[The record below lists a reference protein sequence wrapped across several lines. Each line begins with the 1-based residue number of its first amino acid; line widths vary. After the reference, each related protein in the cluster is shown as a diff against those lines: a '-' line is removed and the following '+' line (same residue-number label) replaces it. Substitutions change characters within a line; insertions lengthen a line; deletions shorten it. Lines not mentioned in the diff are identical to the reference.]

1 MCVEERDCWHDLFSK
16 DLHSFELYV
25 CALSVH
31 GLVLVNTGRVQERLE
46 DLQLELGLVLGT
58 EFMSSGGVVHAFNHS
73 AISGSS
79 CF

>member
-1 MCVEERDCWHDLFSK
+1 MCLICVWVSAYEYRH
-16 DLHSFELYV
+16 
-25 CALSVH
+25 
-31 GLVLVNTGRVQERLE
+31 RVQERL
-46 DLQLELGLVLGT
+46 DGLQLKLGLVLGT